1 MTNVQVASEV
11 DPLREAIMHRPGR
24 ELVRMTPATRE
35 HFLFDDLLY
44 TRHAQKEHDWLTTIL
59 SDHLGVRLH
68 LLHDLLTQALE
79 AATPVGVATLLARTA
94 LIQAEPEPQEQRL
107 AQLEEENAAL
117 RAELGRLSGTVA
129 PNAHP
134 HKPSNF
140 ELRTPNSDRRQ
151 GYLEAH
157 LQHLAGDGAYAALAA
172 TLIEGIEANQPFQPS
187 EFVSAE
193 LRMLDQLE
201 DADRLARFAEGRLF
215 HLTPLPN
222 LMFARD
228 AAAVVGDRLVLSRM
242 AAFAR
247 RRETLLLDFVT
258 TTHPRFAG
266 VARWPAG
273 PVGAW
278 VAERPYWEEPELQHI
293 PDERT
298 GFYPAHAAYLEGGN
312 VLQLRPDLLAVGVS
326 PRTTMPAVQRLA
338 AAWEAAAAAA
348 GRHLTLYVLR
358 LPPGHNHLDSVFSLL
373 SPTECVYYRPVF
385 QPYGPASVDVI
396 RLELGRGGTAPERRA
411 SFLHSLRDDGLDL
424 QAIPCGGDDPID
436 QEREEW
442 FSGANLLAVAPGKV
456 LTYRSTDQTVAA
468 LAQAG
473 YEAIDSNEVL
483 IGRRSLRLDSPDK
496 WVLRIRASE
505 LSRGHG
511 GPHSLVLPLVRDEG
525 HP

>member
-1 MTNVQVASEV
+1 MANVQVFSEV

-59 SDHLGVRLH
+59 GEHLGVRLH
-68 LLHDLLTQALE
+68 LLHDLLTEALA
-79 AATPVGVATLLARTA
+79 AATSADLALLLARTA
-94 LIQAEPEPQEQRL
+94 LIQAEPQPQEQRL
-107 AQLEEENAAL
+107 ARLEEDNAAL
-117 RAELGRLSGTVA
+117 RAQLAQL
-129 PNAHP
+129 
-134 HKPSNF
+134 PSSLRTQNS
-140 ELRTPNSDRRQ
+140 ELRTQNSDRRQ

-157 LQHLAGDGAYAALAA
+157 LQHLAGDGAFAALAA

-201 DADRLARFAEGRLF
+201 DAERLARFAEGRLF
-215 HLTPLPN
+215 LLTPLPN

-258 TTHPRFAG
+258 ATHPRFAE
-266 VARWPAG
+266 VDRWPAG
-273 PVGAW
+273 PAGRW
-278 VAERPYWEEPELQHI
+278 VAEQPYWEEPELQHV

-298 GFYPAHAAYLEGGN
+298 GLYPAHAAYLEGGN

-326 PRTTMPAVQRLA
+326 PRTTMPAVQQLA
-338 AAWEAAAAAA
+338 AAWEAAAVAA
-348 GRHLTLYVLR
+348 GRRLTLYVLR

-411 SFLHSLRDDGLDL
+411 SFLHSLRDDGLEL

-436 QEREEW
+436 QAREEW

-468 LAQAG
+468 LVQAG

-483 IGRRSLRLDSPDK
+483 TGRRTLRLDSPDK

-511 GPHSLVLPLVRDEG
+511 GPHSLVLPLVRQA
-525 HP
+525 